1 MRRHSLNL
9 IKKKKNNNYMSS
21 KFTVIESTNED
32 KLQEMDRISKI
43 AKLNEIW
50 ERQLYKSIE
59 SVLVNG
65 GRAIQDLS
73 QAELTK
79 IGLSG
84 VKYICSLRDV
94 KRENVN
100 IGTGYTESLDDNRA
114 KFQMIDFIFS
124 VLGCLTL
131 KNFVTTFPIEKYYK
145 GAKWEEKDYFYTM
158 EVLKDMDWDRSIGRD
173 KLSELLW
180 DYEND
185 ELRHVYIEFTT
196 AMSAIYRAQTGKG
209 IAETWCD
216 NMGIPTYTEDKETGI
231 MKNNRTGDIMKP
243 KKASHI
249 QIVK

>member
-1 MRRHSLNL
+1 
-9 IKKKKNNNYMSS
+9 MSS

-196 AMSAIYRAQTGKG
+196 AMSAIYRAQTGKC

-216 NMGIPTYTEDKETGI
+216 YMGIPTYTEDKETGI

>member
-1 MRRHSLNL
+1 
-9 IKKKKNNNYMSS
+9 MSS
-21 KFTVIESTNED
+21 KFTVIESTEKD
-32 KLQEMDRISKI
+32 KLQEMNRISKI

-50 ERQLYKSIE
+50 ERQFYKSIE

-73 QAELTK
+73 QAELMK
-79 IGLSG
+79 IGFSG
-84 VKYICSLRDV
+84 VKYICLLRDV
-94 KRENVN
+94 KRENAR
-100 IGTGYTESLDDNRA
+100 IEIGYTESLDDNRA

-131 KNFVTTFPIEKYYK
+131 RNFVITFPVDKTYDGE
-145 GAKWEEKDYFYTM
+145 KWECKDYFSTM
-158 EVLKDMDWDRSIGRD
+158 DVLSKMDWDKPIGRD

-180 DYEND
+180 DYENE
-185 ELRHVYIEFTT
+185 ELRHAYIEFTT
-196 AMSAIYRAQTGKG
+196 AASAIFQAQTGKG

-243 KKASHI
+243 KKTSHI